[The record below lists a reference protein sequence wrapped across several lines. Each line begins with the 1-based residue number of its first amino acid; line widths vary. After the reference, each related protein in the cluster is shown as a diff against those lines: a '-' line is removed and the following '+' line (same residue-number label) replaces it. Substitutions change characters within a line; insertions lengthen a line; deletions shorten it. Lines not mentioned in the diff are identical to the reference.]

1 MFFKS
6 IFSRLFFTVITIIVM
21 VVAMV
26 SLTMSLFMYNYTVSK
41 QVQSISE
48 MSVTVELMTGA
59 MQIQESDTRTR
70 QAFEHQLKTWSKLV
84 HADIVIANM
93 DGDITA
99 ESNSNIKNVPSD
111 ILNAALSG
119 DEVKQKGNFG
129 GEYTT
134 NVLTLAHPVNYNGSV
149 VGVMFFNS
157 MIPSMHRTFLDLL
170 LQLLSACLIATA
182 IACILVYAESRKI
195 TKPINKINS
204 VVQDISAGNF
214 DQRVRVDSRDEI
226 GQLASSFNFMADSI
240 EDLENQRSSF
250 VSDVSHELRTPMTSI
265 TGFIESIL
273 DGTIPEEKREYYLKI
288 VLDES
293 KRLTKL
299 VNDMLD
305 MSRMSSDK
313 YQLTVEEFDLNELIR
328 ISIIGLFSRLDE
340 NNLDITF
347 NSDGD
352 EDDNDEFDEPED
364 EQLMVIA
371 DKDSIKRVII
381 NILDNAIKFSYPNT
395 TIKVNTWIADK
406 KAYVSI
412 GNFGVGIDG
421 ADLSNVFNRF
431 YKTDRSRGQ
440 ERSGAGLGLSLVKNI
455 LTLHKQSIW
464 VESVEAKEGS
474 NVKFTKFTFT
484 LELA

>member
-6 IFSRLFFTVITIIVM
+6 IFSRLFFTVVTIIVM
-21 VVAMV
+21 VVVLV
-26 SLTMSLFMYNYTVSK
+26 SLTMSLFMYNYTVSR

-48 MSVTVELMTGA
+48 MSETVELMTGA

-70 QAFEHQLKTWSKLV
+70 QAFEHQLNVWSKLV

-99 ESNSNIKNVPSD
+99 QSNSHVKSVPRD
-111 ILNAALSG
+111 ILEAALSG
-119 DEVKQKGNFG
+119 DEVKKKCDFG
-129 GEYTT
+129 GEYDSD
-134 NVLTLAHPVNYNGSV
+134 VLTVAHPVYYRGSI
-149 VGVMFFNS
+149 VGAMFFNS
-157 MIPSMHRTFLDLL
+157 MIPRLHKTFLDLL
-170 LQLLSACLIATA
+170 LQLISACLLAT
-182 IACILVYAESRKI
+182 IVACILVYSESRKI

-204 VVQDISAGNF
+204 VVRDISAGNF

-273 DGTIPEEKREYYLKI
+273 DGTIPVEKREYYLRI

-313 YQLTVEEFDLNELIR
+313 YQLTVEEFDLNELMR
-328 ISIIGLFSRLDE
+328 LSIIGLFSRLDE
-340 NNLDITF
+340 HNLDITF
-347 NSDGD
+347 NDDG
-352 EDDNDEFDEPED
+352 EDNDDLDEAEDEP
-364 EQLMVIA
+364 LMVIA

-395 TIKVNTWIADK
+395 TIKVNTWVADK

-464 VESVEAKEGS
+464 VESVEAKEGA